1 MLKKTFNSIVSLYT
15 FQIHQ
20 SIDQR
25 KLLSIL
31 KVWSKSS
38 QQALNK
44 NTDYGVFISNFRDR
58 KVKMYN
64 HHQRGE
70 YEQEEEVN
78 KQISQ
83 LRKQQIKIAG
93 KSKLAMKYVNQILN
107 LGRSKDCTIEM
118 RYERLR
124 IYHKWLGFILR

>member
-1 MLKKTFNSIVSLYT
+1 
-15 FQIHQ
+15 
-20 SIDQR
+20 
-25 KLLSIL
+25 
-31 KVWSKSS
+31 
-38 QQALNK
+38 
-44 NTDYGVFISNFRDR
+44 
-58 KVKMYN
+58 MYN

-93 KSKLAMKYVNQILN
+93 KSTLAMKYVNQILN